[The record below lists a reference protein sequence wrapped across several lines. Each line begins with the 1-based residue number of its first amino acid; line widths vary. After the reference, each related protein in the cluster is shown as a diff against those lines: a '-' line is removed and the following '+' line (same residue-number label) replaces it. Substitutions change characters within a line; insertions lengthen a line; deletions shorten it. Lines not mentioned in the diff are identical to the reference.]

1 MLVAQRGE
9 IPAASAGMTDLFCTG
24 MAERGAGM
32 TKFEGQGSVNTPS
45 QACPDSTVRPIG
57 MNRALGSELD
67 DLPQDPEVRDGRR
80 LVMTVEKFLRLTRE
94 GNGD

>member
-1 MLVAQRGE
+1 M
-9 IPAASAGMTDLFCTG
+9 
-24 MAERGAGM
+24 
-32 TKFEGQGSVNTPS
+32 
-45 QACPDSTVRPIG
+45 RPIG